1 MKIGRLARVLTAGLL
16 PVALATAN
24 GCGGRDDEDETTT
37 SRPAPTP
44 PPPTPPATVTQ
55 EIDAGAAEDAGEP
68 ADAAPDADASKPK
81 GSWDP
86 SGLNACCAALAS
98 NAVHAPLD
106 QKPLYAAAAG
116 ACTQARSSSSL
127 QAALGQ
133 IQRALGS
140 AKMPPVCR

>member
-1 MKIGRLARVLTAGLL
+1 MKIGRLATVLTAGLL

-24 GCGGRDDEDETTT
+24 GCGGRDEEDETTT

-44 PPPTPPATVTQ
+44 TPPTPTATVTQ
-55 EIDAGAAEDAGEP
+55 EIDAGGPEDAGP
-68 ADAAPDADASKPK
+68 ADAAADADAARPK
-81 GSWDP
+81 GTWDP

-98 NAVHAPLD
+98 NAVNAPLD

-116 ACTQARSSSSL
+116 ACTQARSSASL
-127 QAALGQ
+127 QAALAQ